1 MNKFYISLIFLF
13 VISGVSK
20 AEDYTSSDY
29 IVLSE
34 VLSRGIHKIIN
45 KHFPY
50 SGKTVKISY
59 SHGIE
64 LSSKAKES
72 VEALLTRE
80 GFFITNEKHNADFNF
95 TISITDI
102 RLIFLRKNNYL
113 DRSIF
118 MNIHI
123 KCIDTSHK
131 VIFATGLEESNIDII
146 PVDIIRST
154 DDCKQFSES
163 IQRQFIKKKHDRLR
177 FMSFV
182 LITVVLI
189 IFAFQ

>member
-1 MNKFYISLIFLF
+1 MKIFYIILIFFITTQGILN
-13 VISGVSK
+13 
-20 AEDYTSSDY
+20 AEDYAPSDY
-29 IVLSE
+29 VVLSE
-34 VLSRGIHKIIN
+34 VLSRGIYKIIK
-45 KHFPY
+45 KHSPY
-50 SGKTVKISY
+50 SGKTARLSY

-80 GFFITNEKHNADFNF
+80 GFFITNEKQNADFNF
-95 TISITDI
+95 TISIPDI

-131 VIFATGLEESNIDII
+131 VIFATGLEESNIDIF

-163 IQRQFIKKKHDRLR
+163 IQRQFIKKKNDRLR
-177 FMSFV
+177 FVTFV
-182 LITVVLI
+182 LLAGILIT
-189 IFAFQ
+189 FAF